1 MRLVVAAT
9 LALTPCAA
17 LGQERLCEGYGGL
30 PPGSEPTA
38 GMAAIPG
45 GSFTMG
51 DDDQRPEERAA
62 HRVTVAPFRIDRH
75 EVTNAQFE
83 RFVDA
88 TGYRTVAE
96 RGLPAE
102 DHPGLPP
109 ELLAPGAVVFATPD
123 GLLDLVDVRTWWRY
137 VAGADWRHPAGPGSS
152 IEGKGNHPVVDI
164 AYEDA
169 AAYARW
175 LGRELP
181 TEAQWEFAA
190 RGGLDG
196 ATYGWGEDYYDPAAG
211 WRANT
216 WQGVFPL
223 KDNADDGHR
232 GTAPVGCFAANGYG
246 LFDMIGNVWEYTA
259 DWWVPGHPAPA
270 AADPE
275 GPPRALAVNY
285 GGPAGPA
292 VVIKGGSYLC
302 APNFCARYRPS
313 ARQSQELGLGASHLG
328 FRTVLNSP
336 PPSSPTG
343 RKAGGPTTE
352 PGRSGPASPG

>member
-1 MRLVVAAT
+1 
-9 LALTPCAA
+9 
-17 LGQERLCEGYGGL
+17 
-30 PPGSEPTA
+30 
-38 GMAAIPG
+38 
-45 GSFTMG
+45 MG

-88 TGYRTVAE
+88 TGYHTVAE

-152 IEGKGNHPVVDI
+152 IEGKGNHPVVNI

-232 GTAPVGCFAANGYG
+232 GTAPVGSSRPTATACSTCRERLGIHRGLVGAGPSGAGGRRPGRPAARTGRQLRWPRRASG
-246 LFDMIGNVWEYTA
+246 RDQGRLVPVRAQLLRPLPAVRPT
-259 DWWVPGHPAPA
+259 VPG
-270 AADPE
+270 
-275 GPPRALAVNY
+275 
-285 GGPAGPA
+285 
-292 VVIKGGSYLC
+292 
-302 APNFCARYRPS
+302 AR
-313 ARQSQELGLGASHLG
+313 
-328 FRTVLNSP
+328 
-336 PPSSPTG
+336 
-343 RKAGGPTTE
+343 
-352 PGRSGPASPG
+352 PGR